1 MQLGCFLKNTGNS
14 VVVQWLGLGAI
25 TAGAPGQGTKILPAV
40 QRSQQPKNKKQ
51 KDLEAGTV

>member
-1 MQLGCFLKNTGNS
+1 MA
-14 VVVQWLGLGAI
+14 VQWLGLGAI

-40 QRSQQPKNKKQ
+40 QQSQQPKNKKQ